1 MMLKIENYMLI
12 YKHIKYHIY
21 IMEKIYHQCIDKPKK
36 QLACFDLDS
45 TLISPLNG
53 KKFSISDTDWEFCPN
68 VIATLKELS
77 YTHSI
82 VIFTNQLGIK
92 KGKIKPENVKIK
104 FTKIEEELGCQI
116 GWYISTN
123 DDIYRKP
130 HTGMWKVF
138 LEETKITKGKNG
150 KRSRRSVISESLNR
164 SVNIICKFAVADTG
178 DKTT

>member
-92 KGKIKPENVKIK
+92 KGKIKQKSGNCR
-104 FTKIEEELGCQI
+104 F
-116 GWYISTN
+116 
-123 DDIYRKP
+123 
-130 HTGMWKVF
+130 
-138 LEETKITKGKNG
+138 
-150 KRSRRSVISESLNR
+150 
-164 SVNIICKFAVADTG
+164 
-178 DKTT
+178 